1 MATAV
6 VDRYIKSEYKVRRRE
21 YVRKGIGKLYAVT
34 AVFGFKLKYSV
45 LNRIYTYFDRSLLIR
60 HPLSPSTDDDRKT
73 ELLRVNTTCEM
84 IHDDKP
90 EPSFH
95 ALPSLKDHT
104 GQPLSDPSEAPPRHL
119 P

>member
-45 LNRIYTYFDRSLLIR
+45 LNRIYTFFDKTILTY
-60 HPLSPSTDDDRKT
+60 HPLCSSTNDDR
-73 ELLRVNTTCEM
+73 
-84 IHDDKP
+84 
-90 EPSFH
+90 
-95 ALPSLKDHT
+95 
-104 GQPLSDPSEAPPRHL
+104 
-119 P
+119 